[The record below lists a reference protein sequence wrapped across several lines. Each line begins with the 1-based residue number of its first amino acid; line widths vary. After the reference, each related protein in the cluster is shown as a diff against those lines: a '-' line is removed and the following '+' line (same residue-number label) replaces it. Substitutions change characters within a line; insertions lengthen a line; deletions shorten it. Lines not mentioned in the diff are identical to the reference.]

1 MRFLTAYYT
10 IINHEKILTGSQRMQ
25 ERPIGIL
32 VDALEHLGGTI
43 NYLKNK
49 KYPPIHILNFEQKND
64 EVALKA
70 NISSQY
76 ISALLM
82 VAPVLPKGLKINIL
96 SEIYSKPYIDM
107 TLALMAYFGID
118 YRWENQTISIDNQ
131 IYKGGE
137 YTVESDWSGASYWYS
152 LVALSKQKD
161 IEIKLHGLKKKSY
174 QGDRVIVEIMD
185 ALGVMTRS
193 VENGVL
199 LSKKEGCSTFE
210 YDFTHCP
217 DLAQTVA
224 VVCATKN
231 IRSKLIGLHSLPIK
245 ETDRLLALKTELE
258 KFGVQF
264 EIDNHHTLTIKP
276 SNLIFNNQCIETYKD
291 HRMAMAFA
299 PLGMIAPIR
308 VSNSEVVEKS
318 YPNFWK
324 DLSHFISFE

>member
-1 MRFLTAYYT
+1 MVPASKTSKSESNRVLIIQALSPKKIYLKNLALARDTQTMIRLLQDNSLVLDVLDAGTTMRFLTAYYT

-118 YRWENQTISIDNQ
+118 YRWENQL
-131 IYKGGE
+131 
-137 YTVESDWSGASYWYS
+137 
-152 LVALSKQKD
+152 LV
-161 IEIKLHGLKKKSY
+161 
-174 QGDRVIVEIMD
+174 
-185 ALGVMTRS
+185 
-193 VENGVL
+193 
-199 LSKKEGCSTFE
+199 
-210 YDFTHCP
+210 
-217 DLAQTVA
+217 
-224 VVCATKN
+224 
-231 IRSKLIGLHSLPIK
+231 
-245 ETDRLLALKTELE
+245 
-258 KFGVQF
+258 
-264 EIDNHHTLTIKP
+264 
-276 SNLIFNNQCIETYKD
+276 
-291 HRMAMAFA
+291 
-299 PLGMIAPIR
+299 
-308 VSNSEVVEKS
+308 
-318 YPNFWK
+318 
-324 DLSHFISFE
+324 